1 MAKDSGRAQSGAK
14 KPRSHTKPKSP
25 KAENA
30 PTASKKA
37 REGRK
42 PNAAQGSARSRTK
55 PQAAASADVTRDAA
69 HKTETRGRGRPSTY
83 NLDEAKRICGWIAS
97 GKPLIDYCKQPY
109 SPHIDTVYEWRAVH
123 PEFSEMY
130 TRAREDQADYLADQL
145 LQIADDSTLDHNDR
159 RIKIDTRKWIAS
171 KLKARTYGDKVQT
184 EVSGTLSHEHYI
196 LEIARAREAE
206 KAGA

>member
-1 MAKDSGRAQSGAK
+1 MAAK
-14 KPRSHTKPKSP
+14 KSRGHTKPKSS
-25 KAENA
+25 KVKN
-30 PTASKKA
+30 TFKTSKKA

-42 PNAAQGSARSRTK
+42 PNAAQGGGARSRTK
-55 PQAAASADVTRDAA
+55 PQAAASADVTRDTAQ
-69 HKTETRGRGRPSTY
+69 KTENRGRGRPSTY
-83 NLDEAKRICGWIAS
+83 NLDEVKRICGWIAS

-130 TRAREDQADYLADQL
+130 ARAREDQADFLADQL

-171 KLKARTYGDKVQT
+171 KLKARTYGDKVRT

-196 LEIARAREAE
+196 LEIAREREAE
-206 KAGA
+206 RAGA